1 MQWIAPGS
9 REGENLSRPAG
20 RPWLTRYAKTYN
32 DSKPGLPDPLVRSA
46 REQLYLG
53 HLWDVMLPREQQVAV
68 GTARPGA
75 QNWATLI
82 TQLYDKEPGLRHVV
96 IATAMGCLAS
106 LGTGRQEMLAKALET
121 YTQAAREIGKALQRQ
136 TAYKSD
142 GLVVASALMASF
154 DVSYRACGF

>member
-1 MQWIAPGS
+1 
-9 REGENLSRPAG
+9 
-20 RPWLTRYAKTYN
+20 
-32 DSKPGLPDPLVRSA
+32 
-46 REQLYLG
+46 
-53 HLWDVMLPREQQVAV
+53 MLPREQQVAV